1 MTIPGGQLRLFR
13 PGRGSGPRYGS
24 LLLILVVTY
33 LLSAFTVA
41 ALVSAVQVLLFL
53 AVVLI
58 ALRGGRFPH
67 RTGQIIAVVLL
78 LGSAAAAILELV
90 DNKGPGA
97 GVASLW
103 TALILLLAV
112 FYIVRQVLAQPQI
125 TEQSI
130 YGVVSAYMMIGLIFA
145 AVYLAMFRFSHQFFV
160 HGPNDT
166 KTFQY
171 FSFTT
176 LTTLGY
182 GDFTAASDAGRAVA
196 VLEAIVGQMFLA
208 TLVARLV
215 AGFRWSDRAA
225 ARHGRVQATPGANQ
239 EPQAS
244 ETGSGP
250 GESRVT
256 GAPLPPGSGE
266 LGTGQPG
273 TGQPGTGLP
282 RSGSSRSRAKKATAP
297 GLIRLSPPGT
307 VRGRGTG
314 PRPGERKGAGQ
325 SGPAPARP
333 DERT

>member
-1 MTIPGGQLRLFR
+1 
-13 PGRGSGPRYGS
+13 
-24 LLLILVVTY
+24 
-33 LLSAFTVA
+33 
-41 ALVSAVQVLLFL
+41 
-53 AVVLI
+53 
-58 ALRGGRFPH
+58 
-67 RTGQIIAVVLL
+67 
-78 LGSAAAAILELV
+78 
-90 DNKGPGA
+90 
-97 GVASLW
+97 
-103 TALILLLAV
+103 
-112 FYIVRQVLAQPQI
+112 
-125 TEQSI
+125 
-130 YGVVSAYMMIGLIFA
+130 MMIGLIFA

-160 HGPNDT
+160 HGPDNT

-196 VLEAIVGQMFLA
+196 VLEAIAGQMFLA

-225 ARHGRVQATPGANQ
+225 ARHGRVQGTPGENQ
-239 EPQAS
+239 EPQGS
-244 ETGSGP
+244 GTGSGP

-256 GAPLPPGSGE
+256 AAPLPPGSGE
-266 LGTGQPG
+266 PAAR
-273 TGQPGTGLP
+273 PGTGLP
-282 RSGSSRSRAKKATAP
+282 RAGSSRSRAKKATAP

>member
-33 LLSAFTVA
+33 LLSALTVG
-41 ALVSAVQVLLFL
+41 ALVSTVQVLLFL
-53 AVVLI
+53 SVVLI
-58 ALRGGRFPH
+58 ALRSGRF
-67 RTGQIIAVVLL
+67 RRKTVQIIAMGLL
-78 LGSAAAAILELV
+78 LGTTAAAILALV
-90 DNKGPGA
+90 DQNGQGGA
-97 GVASLW
+97 LASLW
-103 TALILLLAV
+103 TALILVLAV
-112 FYIVRQVLAQPQI
+112 FFIVRQVLAQPAI

-130 YGVVSAYMMIGLIFA
+130 YGALSAYMMIGLIFSA
-145 AVYLAMFRFSHQFFV
+145 LYLAMWKFTGTNHSFFAN
-160 HGPNDT
+160 GETPNT
-166 KTFQY
+166 KLFQY

-182 GDFTAASDAGRAVA
+182 GDFTAAGDGGRAVA
-196 VLEAIVGQMFLA
+196 VLEAMVGQMFLA

-266 LGTGQPG
+266 PG
-273 TGQPGTGLP
+273 AGQPGTGLP
-282 RSGSSRSRAKKATAP
+282 RAGSSRSRAKKATAP

-325 SGPAPARP
+325 SGPAPAAT

>member
-90 DNKGPGA
+90 DNNGPAA

-103 TALILLLAV
+103 PALIRLLAV

-130 YGVVSAYMMIGLIFA
+130 YGVVSAYMMIGLVCPG
-145 AVYLAMFRFSHQFFV
+145 VYLAMFRFSHEFFV
-160 HGPNDT
+160 NGPDDT

-176 LTTLGY
+176 LTTL
-182 GDFTAASDAGRAVA
+182 
-196 VLEAIVGQMFLA
+196 
-208 TLVARLV
+208 
-215 AGFRWSDRAA
+215 
-225 ARHGRVQATPGANQ
+225 
-239 EPQAS
+239 
-244 ETGSGP
+244 
-250 GESRVT
+250 
-256 GAPLPPGSGE
+256 
-266 LGTGQPG
+266 
-273 TGQPGTGLP
+273 
-282 RSGSSRSRAKKATAP
+282 
-297 GLIRLSPPGT
+297 
-307 VRGRGTG
+307 
-314 PRPGERKGAGQ
+314 
-325 SGPAPARP
+325 
-333 DERT
+333 

>member
-1 MTIPGGQLRLFR
+1 
-13 PGRGSGPRYGS
+13 
-24 LLLILVVTY
+24 
-33 LLSAFTVA
+33 
-41 ALVSAVQVLLFL
+41 
-53 AVVLI
+53 
-58 ALRGGRFPH
+58 
-67 RTGQIIAVVLL
+67 
-78 LGSAAAAILELV
+78 
-90 DNKGPGA
+90 
-97 GVASLW
+97 
-103 TALILLLAV
+103 
-112 FYIVRQVLAQPQI
+112 
-125 TEQSI
+125 
-130 YGVVSAYMMIGLIFA
+130 MMIGLIFSA
-145 AVYLAMFRFSHQFFV
+145 LYLAMWKFTGTNHSFFAN
-160 HGPNDT
+160 GETTNT
-166 KTFQY
+166 KLFQY

-182 GDFTAASDAGRAVA
+182 GDFTAAGDGGRAVA
-196 VLEAIVGQMFLA
+196 VLEAMVGQMFLA

-266 LGTGQPG
+266 PG
-273 TGQPGTGLP
+273 AGQPGTGLP

-314 PRPGERKGAGQ
+314 PRPGERKGAGR